1 MENHLKPFNF
11 IRITA
16 LVPPVKAGGVD
27 KNVQNI
33 LKSLEKVKTETP
45 DLVLL
50 PELSISGYSCGDL
63 FRQKKLQD
71 ASLNA
76 LFELAQKSA
85 DWDFLLIAGLPL
97 VYNSRLYNCAALIG
111 SGRILGIVPKTY
123 LPNSNEFYEQRWFA
137 SGGNIKGIDLS
148 LGGEKIP
155 FGTDLVFQES
165 RNPLY
170 RLGIEICEDLW
181 GPLPP
186 STFLSLAGAL
196 IIANPSASNELVGKA
211 DYRKA
216 VTSQQ
221 SARCIAAYAYASSG
235 PGEST
240 TDTVYGGHTLIYE
253 NGHLLKEGERFN
265 LTDSYITSDADLEFL
280 EHERLNSPSFSQTA
294 EMERSRL
301 NYRFIEFTQPVK
313 TVHKGLERK
322 LNPRPFVPS
331 SHHDREERCREIFSI
346 QSTGLVSRLSHIGCK
361 DIVLGLSGGLDS
373 TLALLVTV
381 EAFKR
386 LSLDL
391 SGLHCYTM
399 PGFGTT
405 GRTKSNAQ
413 LLCEELGVPIETL
426 DIKEVCT
433 LQMKELDH
441 SGEPSD
447 VAYENV
453 QARQRTMF
461 LMNKANMI
469 RGIVIGTGD
478 LSELALGWCTYN
490 GDHMSMYA
498 VNTGVPKT
506 LVQYLVQYV
515 ADHHEN
521 REAARILYD
530 IIDTPISPEL
540 LPPDRQ
546 GNIAQKTEDLIGPYE
561 LHDFFLYQLIRC
573 GFSPEKTLFLAEIAF
588 EGKYERSEIRK
599 WMEQFIRRFFS
610 QQFKRSC
617 LPDGPK
623 VGTIALS
630 PRADWRMPSD
640 ADMEIWLKDL
650 PLN

>member
-1 MENHLKPFNF
+1 MKPFNF
-11 IRITA
+11 LRITA
-16 LVPPVKAGGVD
+16 LVPRVKPGGVKKNTRYILDGLD
-27 KNVQNI
+27 K
-33 LKSLEKVKTETP
+33 LSLESP
-45 DLVLL
+45 DLVVL
-50 PELSISGYSCGDL
+50 PELCLSGYTCGDL
-63 FRQKKLQD
+63 FRQRILLEDSQE
-71 ASLNA
+71 A
-76 LFELAQKSA
+76 LAALAEQSKR
-85 DWDFLLIAGLPL
+85 WDFLVIAGLPL
-97 VYNSRLYNCAALIG
+97 IYNSRLYNCAALLG
-111 SGRILGIVPKTY
+111 GGRVIGIVPKTY

-137 SGGNIKGIDLS
+137 SGANITGKEIL
-148 LGGEKIP
+148 LGETPIP
-155 FGTDLVFQES
+155 FGTDLIFQDRE
-165 RNPLY
+165 NPLF

-186 STFLSLAGAL
+186 STYQSLAGAL

-211 DYRKA
+211 DYRKT

-221 SARCIAAYAYASSG
+221 SARCIAAYVYTSSG

-240 TDTVYGGHTLIYE
+240 TDTVYGGHTLICE
-253 NGHLLKEGERFN
+253 NGHILGEGERFCQEETSIT
-265 LTDSYITSDADLEFL
+265 TDVDLEFL

-294 EMERSRL
+294 EKEHQRL
-301 NYRFIEFTQPVK
+301 GFRYILFDSGKVTD
-313 TVHKGLERK
+313 RK
-322 LNPRPFVPS
+322 DLKKKINPRPFVPA
-331 SHHDREERCREIFSI
+331 SHHDREIRCKEIFSI
-346 QSTGLVSRLSHIGCK
+346 QSTGLVSRLKHIGCR
-361 DIVLGLSGGLDS
+361 DVVLGLSGGLDS

-381 EAFKR
+381 EAFER
-386 LSLDL
+386 LGLDL
-391 SGLHCYTM
+391 QGLHCYTM

-405 GRTKSNAQ
+405 GRTRGNAQ
-413 LLCEELGVPIETL
+413 LLCEELGIPIETI
-426 DIKEVCT
+426 DIREVCT
-433 LQMKELDH
+433 LQMGELEH

-453 QARQRTMF
+453 QARQRTMY

-469 RGIVIGTGD
+469 QGIVIGTGD

-515 ADHHEN
+515 GDHHEN
-521 REAARILYD
+521 RKVAEILYD

-540 LPPDRQ
+540 LPPDRR
-546 GNIAQKTEDLIGPYE
+546 GDIAQKTEDLIGPYE
-561 LHDFFLYQLIRC
+561 LHDFYLYQMIRC
-573 GFSPEKTLFLAEIAF
+573 GFSPEKTLFLAERAF
-588 EGKYERSEIRK
+588 QKKYSRDIIQK
-599 WMEQFIRRFFS
+599 WLEQFIRRFFS

-640 ADMEIWLKDL
+640 ADMEIWLKNL
-650 PLN
+650 PTK